1 MFFFCRVR
9 NDGYDRK
16 EVLNMNNEKL
26 KNKLR
31 TEIELLNI
39 KMLMN
44 LFSGH
49 TKEAEEAKEKRNQ
62 KIKKYVSLQ

>member
-1 MFFFCRVR
+1 
-9 NDGYDRK
+9 
-16 EVLNMNNEKL
+16 MNNEKL